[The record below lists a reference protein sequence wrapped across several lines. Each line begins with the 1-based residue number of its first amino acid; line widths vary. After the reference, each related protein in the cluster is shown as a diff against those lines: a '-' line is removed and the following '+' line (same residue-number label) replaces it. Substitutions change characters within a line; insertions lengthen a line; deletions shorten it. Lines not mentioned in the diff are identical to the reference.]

1 MTEANPMFESPISE
15 NQVLDTLLR
24 LASERFHKERAE
36 LNADDDLFD
45 ALEIDSMQALSLLT
59 ALEEQFGVEIP
70 DYEVQD
76 VRTFAELAAVV
87 ASRL

>member
-1 MTEANPMFESPISE
+1 MTDARVI
-15 NQVLDTLLR
+15 DRLLS
-24 LASERFHKERAE
+24 LAADRFSRSREDLSAE
-36 LNADDDLFD
+36 DDLFD

-59 ALEEQFGVEIP
+59 ALEDTFGVEIP

-76 VRTFAELAAVV
+76 VRTFAQLADLV

>member
-1 MTEANPMFESPISE
+1 MSES
-15 NQVLDTLLR
+15 DTVVIERLLA
-24 LASERFHKERAE
+24 LAAKKFSRERED
-36 LNADDDLFD
+36 LNASDDLFD

-59 ALEEQFGVEIP
+59 ALEETFSVEIP

-76 VRTFAELAAVV
+76 VRTFAELAEVV

>member
-1 MTEANPMFESPISE
+1 MSAPTKETVIERLF
-15 NQVLDTLLR
+15 TL
-24 LASERFHKERAE
+24 AAERFDKDRAA
-36 LNADDDLFD
+36 LSASDDLFD

-59 ALEEQFGVEIP
+59 ALEETFHVEIP

-76 VRTFAELAAVV
+76 VRTFDELADVV